1 MATGQ
6 GRDGRPPIEEIA
18 QALGIS
24 KTTVSRALSGKGR
37 VSEETR
43 ARVFAYVG
51 RPGGDS
57 STPVRRQ
64 DPGATHNLSLV
75 IPKHFMQLDLPFLRK
90 CMGGVCTMAAQ
101 RGYDLLLCYVSDTDT
116 VQLERQLASH
126 KVDGVILSRTMN
138 DDPSIDLLQQYG
150 VPFVA
155 IGRIENDDIPQA
167 DNDQL
172 GAASEMT
179 RVLFQMGARRIAYLG
194 GSGTY
199 TVNADRLRG
208 YLRGLA
214 EFGVPADQSLIR
226 TGIES
231 DGEGLGLPKELATEG
246 RMAAAFRA
254 AGANYVFDTNFAADL
269 TIMEEGSELLYKMK
283 HSWEFRRPLFTSCC
297 PGWVRFLKLEYPDM
311 VPQLSTAK
319 SPQQMFGAVTK
330 TWFAKTHNIDPKDIF
345 CVSVMPCVAKKYEC
359 AVPEI
364 NSSGFRDVDAVL
376 TTREVDRLLRL
387 KWINVADLPEE
398 EFDSPLGEGTGAAV
412 IFGAT
417 GGVMEAALRTAYAVL
432 EGHNPDPDAFQAVRG
447 TDGRK
452 EISATI
458 GGVPVRACVASGLA
472 NARAVVED
480 IRAGR
485 AQYDF
490 VEIMACPGGCA
501 GGGGQPFQ
509 EGMELAGERGET
521 LYEID
526 RNNPVRFSHENASV
540 QKAYDDF
547 FDKPLSHRS
556 HELLHTDQTKW
567 SLR

>member
-43 ARVFAYVG
+43 AKVFAYVG
-51 RPGGDS
+51 RPGVDS

-101 RGYDLLLCYVSDTDT
+101 RGY
-116 VQLERQLASH
+116 
-126 KVDGVILSRTMN
+126 
-138 DDPSIDLLQQYG
+138 DLLQQYG

-214 EFGVPADQSLIR
+214 EFGVSADQSLIR

-231 DGEGLGLPKELATEG
+231 DEQRTDALEAVLEQHPDCLLCCDDRIAFDLMRELRNRHIRVPEQLRLASL
-246 RMAAAFRA
+246 
-254 AGANYVFDTNFAADL
+254 YD
-269 TIMEEGSELLYKMK
+269 SELLAGTTPAV
-283 HSWEFRRPLFTSCC
+283 SAVQFDAERL
-297 PGWVRFLKLEYPDM
+297 G
-311 VPQLSTAK
+311 STACR
-319 SPQQMFGAVTK
+319 MLLDVMAG
-330 TWFAKTHNIDPKDIF
+330 KDIPLRQ
-345 CVSVMPCVAKKYEC
+345 VQGYQV
-359 AVPEI
+359 I
-364 NSSGFRDVDAVL
+364 L
-376 TTREVDRLLRL
+376 RE
-387 KWINVADLPEE
+387 
-398 EFDSPLGEGTGAAV
+398 S
-412 IFGAT
+412 
-417 GGVMEAALRTAYAVL
+417 
-432 EGHNPDPDAFQAVRG
+432 
-447 TDGRK
+447 
-452 EISATI
+452 
-458 GGVPVRACVASGLA
+458 
-472 NARAVVED
+472 
-480 IRAGR
+480 
-485 AQYDF
+485 
-490 VEIMACPGGCA
+490 
-501 GGGGQPFQ
+501 
-509 EGMELAGERGET
+509 
-521 LYEID
+521 
-526 RNNPVRFSHENASV
+526 
-540 QKAYDDF
+540 
-547 FDKPLSHRS
+547 
-556 HELLHTDQTKW
+556 TK
-567 SLR
+567 